1 MCDSILNLP
10 DRIAGLPEREQ
21 ARVRRLF
28 EVGTR
33 TGRLVVPESLA
44 PKLARWYAAP
54 GDTGPQQ
61 AIARASAQRV
71 ARTFNLY
78 SGEGALFNE
87 LRARRPMQHGNTA
100 DLDARIEKARQ
111 GCDFCDPLRMT
122 TADTWGRITGASSVS
137 AANASMYD
145 AHHGM
150 VVFGEHHPHRFGPE
164 QVADYLDVAARWLHR
179 SREEDPTLRYPFIM
193 WNCLE
198 KAGASQPHG
207 HLQMLLTRDR
217 PYARQAWMI
226 RVADDYHRQTN
237 ARYWDDWL
245 AAHESLGLVRRRGSV
260 ACVASITPIKEKEM
274 LVIGGRRLD
283 DDFVGAV
290 AAVLRCLIDRLGV
303 LSFNVGLYLPP
314 MDGDEGYDLPLIAR
328 CVDRGDPSRPT
339 ADVGAMELYGSPVVA
354 SDPYRVI
361 EALEP

>member
-1 MCDSILNLP
+1 MPESILNLP
-10 DRIAGLPEREQ
+10 DRIASLRGEDR
-21 ARVRRLF
+21 ARVERLF
-28 EVGTR
+28 AISTL
-33 TGRLVVPESLA
+33 TGRLVVPEPLA
-44 PKLARWYAAP
+44 PKLAKWYAAP

-61 AIARASAQRV
+61 AIARASEQRV
-71 ARTFNLY
+71 ARTFNRF

-164 QVADYLDVAARWLHR
+164 EVADYLDVAARWLR
-179 SREEDPTLRYPFIM
+179 RCRDEDPTLRYPFIM

-226 RVADDYHRQTN
+226 RVADDYRRQTN

-260 ACVASITPIKEKEM
+260 ACAASITPIKEKEM
-274 LVIGGRRLD
+274 LVIGRGLD
-283 DDFVGAV
+283 DDFVGALT
-290 AAVLRCLIDRLGV
+290 AVLRCLIDRLGV
-303 LSFNVGLYLPP
+303 LSFNVGVYLPP
-314 MDGDEGYDLPLIAR
+314 LDGENGYDLPVIAR

-361 EALEP
+361 EALVP